1 MAEWQNEM
9 KYKELSI
16 DYESFSAVDLTKVG
30 TSRYSRDEST
40 EVLMAAYA
48 FDRGPVKQWVPAE
61 GEEMPDDLFEAMTDP
76 RVIKWAWNAP
86 FEMNITRN
94 VLGIDIDTR
103 QWRDTMV
110 WATHCSL
117 PGKLEK
123 AGPVIGLPVDMQK
136 DKRGKVLMRRFSFP
150 RKPSKKNP
158 SIRNHWHEF
167 PEEWDGYKSY
177 NRSDVVSERNIRYR
191 LSKYPMPDDE
201 WETWFLDQKINGR
214 GLPINR
220 GMVANAIQLYEE
232 ALGTV
237 GDATTPPSGAFGE
250 MAEITG
256 LKNPNSNSQLLPW
269 LQEHGYMFDDLKKGH
284 VKRARDYF
292 DKKPDHWEDED
303 WIAYRSN
310 NGLKTVLDLRLSTS
324 RTSIKKYYALDRA
337 TDDDGYLRNTLQMN
351 GASRTARWAGRI
363 YQPQNL
369 PRPEK
374 RFEEYQGVLAD
385 GIWKFDL
392 DTLRMVHGDPFDAL
406 ASALRPTA
414 QAPEGYMLVDADL
427 SAIENRVLGW
437 LSGCEK
443 ILDVFRKGLDP
454 YIAFATYLYGRP
466 YAELWDEYKVQKI
479 GTKRTIAKPGTL
491 GCGYGM
497 GPGDSYVNHK
507 TGEVEASG
515 LLGYAW
521 GMGVTQFTKED
532 SKHSVDT
539 FRREF
544 VEVKDYWYDLER
556 AARRCVKTEKP
567 TKCGVIRFE
576 MQRPFLKMILPS
588 GRPLYYLRPRLEYVP
603 TPWGDRRLQITYEGM
618 NDRKQWVRLHTTPG
632 KITENADQAI
642 SRDLLVHGMKLA
654 DKRGLDLRLHV
665 HDQLVAL
672 ELAENASN
680 ALDVLR
686 ECMEEPPVWA
696 KDLPLGSAGLVTKYF
711 IKD

>member
-1 MAEWQNEM
+1 MPREIS
-9 KYKELSI
+9 L
-16 DYESFSAVDLTKVG
+16 DYETFSEVDLTKVG
-30 TSRYSRDEST
+30 SSVYSRHEST

-48 FDRGPVKQWVPAE
+48 FDRGPVEQWIPAE
-61 GEEMPDDLFEAMTDP
+61 GQEMPNDLFDALSDE
-76 RVIKWAWNAP
+76 RIEKWAWNAP
-86 FEMNITRN
+86 FEMQITEN
-94 VLGIDIDTR
+94 VLGMEIVIP

-110 WATHCSL
+110 WAMHCSL

-123 AGPVIGLPVDMQK
+123 AGPVIGLPMDMQK
-136 DKRGKVLMRRFSFP
+136 DRRGKTLMRRFSFP
-150 RKPSKKNP
+150 RKPSKRDLRT
-158 SIRNHWHEF
+158 RNQWHEF
-167 PEEWDGYKSY
+167 PEEWSDYLAY
-177 NRSDVVSERNIRYR
+177 NRSDVVAERNIRFR
-191 LSKYPMPDDE
+191 LKNFPMPEDE
-201 WETWFLDQKINGR
+201 WETWFLDQRINR
-214 GLPINR
+214 AGLPINR
-220 GMVANAIQLYEE
+220 GMVRNAIRLYEE
-232 ALGTV
+232 ALGSAELGT
-237 GDATTPPSGAFGE
+237 GAFGE

-256 LKNPNSNSQLLPW
+256 LPNPNSTKQLLPW
-269 LQEHGYMFDDLKKGH
+269 LQEHGYMFDDMKKGH
-284 VKRARDYF
+284 IKRARDYF
-292 DKKPDHWEDED
+292 DEHPDHWTEDE
-303 WIAYRSN
+303 WLEYRSN
-310 NGLKTVLDLRLSTS
+310 NALKVVLDLRLETS

-337 TDDDGYLRNTLQMN
+337 TDEDGYLRGTLQMN

-374 RFEEYQGVLAD
+374 RFEDYQGVLAD

-392 DTLRMVHGDPFDAL
+392 DTLRMVHGNPFDAL
-406 ASALRPTA
+406 ASALRPSA
-414 QAPEGYMLVDADL
+414 QAPEGYLLVDADL

-443 ILDVFRKGLDP
+443 ILDVFRKGQDP
-454 YIAFATYLYGRP
+454 YIAFATYLYGKP
-466 YAELWDEYKVQKI
+466 YDVLWHEYKVEKN
-479 GTKRTIAKPGTL
+479 GAKRTIAKPGTL

-521 GMGVTQFTKED
+521 NMGVRQFTKND

-544 VEVKDYWYDLER
+544 VEVKEYWYDLER

-567 TKCGVIRFE
+567 TSCGVIRFE

-588 GRPLYYLRPRLEYVP
+588 GRPLYYLRPRLEYVA
-603 TPWGDRRLQITYEGM
+603 TPWGDRRLQITYEGQ
-618 NDRKQWVRLHTTPG
+618 NDKKQWVRIHTTPG

-654 DKRGLDLRLHV
+654 ARRGLDLRLHV

-672 ELAENASN
+672 ALAEKASN
-680 ALDVLR
+680 ALDILK
-686 ECMEEPPVWA
+686 ESMEEQPKWA
-696 KDLPLGSAGLVTKYF
+696 PDLPLGSAGLITKYF
-711 IKD
+711 MKD